1 MANGPM
7 SLAQE
12 SKARAPLEPKLKV
25 QGQTVVAGQPS
36 HERIET
42 RELELKNSR
51 PESQG
56 AKTNKSR
63 LGSQGQEVRA
73 KESEPNRAKKAN
85 TREKVVAG
93 QPDNPSTESGPKN
106 PSFLRET
113 GGWGQRDENAEPRPE
128 KESGP
133 ESQGQK
139 LKDSKSKTATQGQ
152 KSELKDSGPQNQDQ
166 VSRDRRMEGQGQ
178 RIEDTES
185 RPKKESGPERQ
196 GQEDN
201 DSKSQTASQGQKIGA
216 GESRPESQGK

>member
-1 MANGPM
+1 MGNIEAGKPNSDPMQPTETGLAVQIQPPETGDGARNTPKTRAEIGVHLLQALLPMSSTMANGPM

-12 SKARAPLEPKLKV
+12 SGARAPLGPKLKV

-42 RELELKNSR
+42 RELKPENSR
-51 PESQG
+51 PENQG
-56 AKTNKSR
+56 AKANKSR

-106 PSFLRET
+106 PSFLREVE
-113 GGWGQRDENAEPRPE
+113 GRPE
-128 KESGP
+128 RESRP
-133 ESQGQK
+133 DSQDQK

-152 KSELKDSGPQNQDQ
+152 K
-166 VSRDRRMEGQGQ
+166 R
-178 RIEDTES
+178 ES
-185 RPKKESGPERQ
+185 R
-196 GQEDN
+196 
-201 DSKSQTASQGQKIGA
+201 
-216 GESRPESQGK
+216 